1 MVRIVVHFDEKFSI
15 YHNWNFIKIRIDE
28 INKIMFFQIIAFA
41 INHWYKYSMNQAWVK
56 VASKADHGSLNSV
69 KNW

>member
-41 INHWYKYSMNQAWVK
+41 TNH
-56 VASKADHGSLNSV
+56 
-69 KNW
+69 